1 MFDYRRIALWL
12 AVLLV
17 PGGLLLLPML
27 IVDWRR
33 RNANKQKPE
42 QKAEAPVSHTL
53 PPLAA

>member
-17 PGGLLLLPML
+17 PGGILLLPIL
-27 IVDWRR
+27 IADWRR
-33 RNANKQKPE
+33 RRANKQKTE
-42 QKAEAPVSHTL
+42 QKSEAPVSHSL